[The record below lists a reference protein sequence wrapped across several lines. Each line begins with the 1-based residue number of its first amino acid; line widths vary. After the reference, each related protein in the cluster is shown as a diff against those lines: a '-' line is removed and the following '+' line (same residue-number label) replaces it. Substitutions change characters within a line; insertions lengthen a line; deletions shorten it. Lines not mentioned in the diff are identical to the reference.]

1 MPQRLLHFTPLPTD
15 PADHHTLPDR
25 FTFPYYYAPHKT
37 CELAMLDLQSRLQKA
52 GVDGDSLGQ
61 LYAVLL
67 TQDLNTGEL
76 GYLSAHGGL
85 ALDESLVAPL
95 SSIEFVPSAFEKTR
109 FELVCGGLINQVT
122 EQAKQ
127 IESFEQL
134 HNLAELN
141 IRLEL
146 AKEQS
151 ATEIANFQKQMAN
164 NKTERDALRASY
176 EASMQEIPGS
186 FGHTAQGSDL
196 LKQLG
201 AASSQEKRDL
211 KALRVKWK
219 QAIAELQSNID
230 TINTTL
236 HDKRKQYAELAV
248 RLEEQR
254 LSHYHF
260 LNASNQTKSLLKLLN
275 GKEALEGTGDCCL
288 PKLLN
293 FAFRHNLK
301 PLALAE
307 FWWGRPPRQE
317 IRQHGNLYPVCQSRS
332 FEILEHQLEG
342 MALEDNPLIVNP
354 AVGKQFDIVYE
365 DKEIVVVNKPA
376 EFLSVPGK
384 FIEDSVYS
392 RIKAK
397 YPDATGPLIIHR
409 LDMSTSGLLILALT
423 AESNRHIQKQFIE
436 RTVEKRYTALLDG
449 DVQGESGDISLPLRG
464 DITDRPRQLVCHQYG
479 KKAQT
484 HWQVVRRSEGKT
496 KVHLYPKT
504 GRTHQL
510 RVHCAHPDGLGTPI
524 TGDDLYGYKRDRLHL
539 HAGYLKLVHPTT
551 GQWIEF
557 EVPSA
562 F

>member
-1 MPQRLLHFTPLPTD
+1 
-15 PADHHTLPDR
+15 
-25 FTFPYYYAPHKT
+25 
-37 CELAMLDLQSRLQKA
+37 ML
-52 GVDGDSLGQ
+52 
-61 LYAVLL
+61 
-67 TQDLNTGEL
+67 E
-76 GYLSAHGGL
+76 
-85 ALDESLVAPL
+85 
-95 SSIEFVPSAFEKTR
+95 
-109 FELVCGGLINQVT
+109 
-122 EQAKQ
+122 
-127 IESFEQL
+127 
-134 HNLAELN
+134 
-141 IRLEL
+141 
-146 AKEQS
+146 
-151 ATEIANFQKQMAN
+151 
-164 NKTERDALRASY
+164 
-176 EASMQEIPGS
+176 
-186 FGHTAQGSDL
+186 
-196 LKQLG
+196 
-201 AASSQEKRDL
+201 
-211 KALRVKWK
+211 
-219 QAIAELQSNID
+219 
-230 TINTTL
+230 
-236 HDKRKQYAELAV
+236 
-248 RLEEQR
+248 
-254 LSHYHF
+254 
-260 LNASNQTKSLLKLLN
+260 LLN
-275 GKEALEGTGDCCL
+275 GKEALEGSGDCCL

-293 FAFRHNLK
+293 FAFKHNLK

-307 FWWGRPPRQE
+307 FWWGRQPRQE
-317 IRQHGNLYPVCQSRS
+317 IRQHGNLYPACQSRS

-342 MALEDNPLIVNP
+342 IELEDNPLIVNP
-354 AVGKQFDIVYE
+354 AVGKHFDIVYE

-392 RIKAK
+392 RIKAR

-551 GQWIEF
+551 GQWVEF